1 MKSKISLVFIMLF
14 VLILGACSS
23 NQGASSSNS
32 GDEGKKDENNFPNK
46 PISIIVAY
54 DAGGGTDTTAR
65 TLAPFIEEELGVPVN
80 IVNKPGGSG
89 WVGWTE
95 LGNSKPDGY
104 TLGFLNSPN
113 IAGGLANPSVERTVD
128 LESFD
133 MLGNHVVDPGVI
145 AIRADEERFTN
156 LEELIDFAKSKKLTT
171 NGSGVASDEHLVSLI
186 LNDKL
191 ETKFETVQFE
201 GTANSLS
208 AFLGGHIDVLVTSA
222 GEAYNLHNSGEI
234 KVIGVTAKERST
246 FLPDVP
252 TFEEQ
257 GFKDVNSQ
265 VTRGL
270 AAPKGLDPEIAKTLE
285 SAIEKAIK
293 NEEHVKKMEEI
304 GTQVG
309 YLNGE
314 EYKNLLEQDLA
325 DITNV
330 KDLLGW

>member
-1 MKSKISLVFIMLF
+1 MKRKISCLFTMMLVFGLL
-14 VLILGACSS
+14 VGCSS
-23 NQGASSSNS
+23 NVSNS
-32 GDEGKKDENNFPNK
+32 GGNGEAEADFPTK

-65 TLAPFIEEELGVPVN
+65 TLAPFLEKELGVAVN

-104 TLGFLNSPN
+104 TIGFLNSPN

-128 LESFD
+128 LEDFTT
-133 MLGNHVVDPGVI
+133 LGNHVVDPGVI
-145 AIRADEERFTN
+145 AIRADEDRFTN
-156 LEELIDFAKSKKLTT
+156 LEELIEYAKNNKVLT

-186 LNDKL
+186 LNEKL
-191 ETKFETVQFE
+191 STKFETVQFE

-208 AFLGGHIDVLVTSA
+208 SFLGGHIDVLVTSA
-222 GEAYNLHNSGEI
+222 GEAYNLHNDGEL
-234 KVIGVTAKERST
+234 KVIGVTAQERST

-252 TFEEQ
+252 TFDEQ
-257 GFKDVNSQ
+257 GFKDVYSQ

-270 AAPKGLDPEIAKTLE
+270 AAPAGIDPKIAEKLE
-285 SAIEKAIK
+285 SAIEKAVN
-293 NEEHVKKMEEI
+293 NEEHIKKMEEI

-314 EYKNLLEQDLA
+314 EYRSLLEQDLA
-325 DITNV
+325 DIEAI